1 MDVAKV
7 NLNTS
12 AYDIPG
18 ARAIH
23 PSELLYNNGS
33 LSNRTD
39 ESDI

>member
-18 ARAIH
+18 TRAIH
-23 PSELLYNNGS
+23 PSELLYNNKVQ
-33 LSNRTD
+33 LIYRAK
-39 ESDI
+39 